1 MKGKTLNQF
10 VDELYYNAEI
20 EFILNRTKYII
31 SGWSNDDGTYT
42 LSLCSIEENPTE
54 LFNYTSESG
63 TEVVENFENAKIF
76 NGKTVYDVEKNITV
90 IYG

>member
-42 LSLCSIEENPTE
+42 LSLCSIEENLTE

-63 TEVVENFENAKIF
+63 IEVVENFENAKIF